1 MKKATLLN
9 MSNAHKRIADL
20 ERALKCVGDVLYD
33 EGDPLIDHGV
43 IKVLREDCGWTSSS
57 NVDDAIQWDYIDYEY
72 TGKDTSLYNF
82 PQPDYLMDGLSE
94 YIVID
99 QNGGYSSLAT
109 SFATDYGVSPYI
121 DFNKTVTKID
131 YSHTGDANYKVKVDV
146 RATSCTHYLAKYVI
160 LTVPVGVIANNL
172 IEFHP
177 PLFTTDNP
185 LKMGLY
191 IKIFYNFNFRVGP
204 RYNHEF
210 LWSVLQGSTSGD
222 KDEHCMN
229 WQNMDAKRHSKRRG
243 TDTTYYPGAHVW
255 VCTLTTVAFHKI
267 LAAGDGKR
275 LSATQIDQLLNPL
288 RQIFH
293 DRAILPTDY
302 KYYYPD
308 WNLRDNA
315 GNGAYSD
322 WQIGYNL
329 RQYYAFYGGGPIE
342 PCEHNG
348 CDANRKWRLHM
359 SGTGSCLEEFEY
371 VHGAYFSGQ
380 RSANY
385 VLAEM
390 GKSVD
395 TNFLACEDL
404 KDIVLPPVKG

>member
-20 ERALKCVGDVLYD
+20 ERALKCVGDVSEQLYD

-160 LTVPVGVIANNL
+160 LTVPVGVVANNL

-191 IKIFYNFNFRVGP
+191 IKIFYKFNFQVGP

-222 KDEHCMN
+222 NDEHCMN

-275 LSATQIDQLLNPL
+275 LRGMSQVG
-288 RQIFH
+288 
-293 DRAILPTDY
+293 AI
-302 KYYYPD
+302 
-308 WNLRDNA
+308 R
-315 GNGAYSD
+315 
-322 WQIGYNL
+322 
-329 RQYYAFYGGGPIE
+329 
-342 PCEHNG
+342 
-348 CDANRKWRLHM
+348 NRTN
-359 SGTGSCLEEFEY
+359 GTGYEF
-371 VHGAYFSGQ
+371 YFTNKWDSFSVNIRVFIDSFQGLQ
-380 RSANY
+380 KSRSENK
-385 VLAEM
+385 L
-390 GKSVD
+390 SV
-395 TNFLACEDL
+395 
-404 KDIVLPPVKG
+404 KH